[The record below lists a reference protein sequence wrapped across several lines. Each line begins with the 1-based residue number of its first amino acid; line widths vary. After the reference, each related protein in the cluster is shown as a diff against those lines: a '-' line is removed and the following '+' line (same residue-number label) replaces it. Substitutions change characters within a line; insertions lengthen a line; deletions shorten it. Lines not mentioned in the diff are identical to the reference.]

1 MKKIVFTGGGSA
13 GHVLPN
19 IAIIQELLKRGTYD
33 VYYFGSS
40 GIEKELVSALKIPYY
55 EMACPKL
62 YRGTDFYKNMQNLK
76 IPFDFSK
83 AEKLA
88 MRGLKTIKPDLV
100 FSKGGYVALPVV
112 SAAKKLKIPCLTHE
126 SDFTIGLAN
135 KLMANKCEH
144 VLTSFPETAE
154 KVKNG
159 KYTGAPV
166 RKNLFNVSKIEAR
179 ERLGIHTHKKV
190 LLVFGGGS
198 GSAAINLCIRT
209 NAPKLCEKYFILH
222 ICGKNNGFGNR
233 MDGYKQMEFIS
244 DMGSAYALADL
255 VIARS
260 GAGTAF
266 EVLALKKRAIF
277 IPLEAASRGDQLQ
290 NAKYFQSKGL
300 CKILR
305 QKNLGDLPKA
315 IDETLRDDKLKENL
329 ERTQTENGL
338 ENVLFEIDKICGA

>member
-19 IAIIQELLKRGTYD
+19 VAVIQELFKKGRYD
-33 VYYFGSS
+33 VYYFGSG
-40 GIEKELVSALKIPYY
+40 GIEKELIEPLKIPYY
-55 EMACPKL
+55 QIDCPKL
-62 YRGTDFYKNMQNLK
+62 YRGTDVYKNIQNLK
-76 IPFDFSK
+76 IPFAFSK
-83 AEKLA
+83 AEQQALK
-88 MRGLKTIKPDLV
+88 GLKIIKPDLV

-112 SAAKKLKIPCLTHE
+112 TAAKKLKIPCLTHE
-126 SDFTIGLAN
+126 SDLTVGLAN
-135 KLMANKCEH
+135 KLMASKCEH

-154 KVKNG
+154 KVRNG

-166 RKNLFNVSKIEAR
+166 RKNLFNISKAQAQEN
-179 ERLGIHTHKKV
+179 LGIHTHKKV

-198 GSAAINLCIRT
+198 GSTAINLSIRT

-266 EVLALKKRAIF
+266 EVLALKKRALF

-290 NAKYFQSKGL
+290 NARYFQSKGL
-300 CKILR
+300 CRILR

-315 IDETLRDDKLKENL
+315 IDETLRDDDLKEHL
-329 ERTQTENGL
+329 EKSQTNNGL
-338 ENVLFEIDKICGA
+338 DNVVFEIEKICSV

>member
-19 IAIIQELLKRGTYD
+19 VAIIQELLKKGRYD
-33 VYYFGSS
+33 LAYFGSG
-40 GIEKELVSALKIPYY
+40 GIEKELIAPLKIPYY
-55 EMACPKL
+55 QIDCPKL
-62 YRGTDFYKNMQNLK
+62 YRGTDFSKAVRNLK

-83 AEKLA
+83 AEKQA
-88 MRGLKTIKPDLV
+88 TKGLKIVKPDLV

-112 SAAKKLKIPCLTHE
+112 SAAKKMRIPCLTHE
-126 SDFTIGLAN
+126 SDLSIGLAN
-135 KLMANKCEH
+135 KLMARKCEN

-154 KVKNG
+154 KIKNG

-179 ERLGIHTHKKV
+179 EKLNIHTHKKI

-198 GSAAINLCIRT
+198 GSEAINLCIRT

-222 ICGKNNGFGNR
+222 ICGKNNGFGNH

-266 EVLALKKRAIF
+266 EVLALKKRALF
-277 IPLEAASRGDQLQ
+277 IPLEAATRGDQLQ
-290 NAKYFQSKGL
+290 NARYFQSKGL
-300 CKILR
+300 CRILR

-315 IDETLRDDKLKENL
+315 IEETLHDETLKEKLEKL
-329 ERTQTENGL
+329 QTENGVD
-338 ENVLFEIDKICGA
+338 NVVYEIERICGT